1 MTVIDESRRVSV
13 EETRVRPSN
22 GHGPAGTALLEPP
35 APAARQAP
43 PAAPAGPPVDLDAVV
58 RTTAELV
65 ALLRDSSV
73 RRLALTAGGLTWD
86 IETAAAVDPAVAVP
100 VAAGAPV
107 TPALPAATAPAPAP
121 AGHDVAAPVVG
132 VFYRSPS
139 PGAPPFVEV
148 GQRVVAGQQLAIVEA
163 MKMMNEIV
171 ADRSGVIRAV
181 HAAESAI
188 VEFGERLFT
197 LDPS

>member
-1 MTVIDESRRVSV
+1 MTLIDDTRRPSV

-22 GHGPAGTALLEPP
+22 GQGAHGLGPTALLE
-35 APAARQAP
+35 APADL
-43 PAAPAGPPVDLDAVV
+43 PADPPVDLDQVV

-65 ALLRDSSV
+65 ALLRDSPV

-86 IETAAAVDPAVAVP
+86 IETTAAADPAVAVP
-100 VAAGAPV
+100 VAAGLPATPV
-107 TPALPAATAPAPAP
+107 VPAATAPPEAPS
-121 AGHDVAAPVVG
+121 GHDVAAPVVG

-171 ADRSGVIRAV
+171 ADRTGIVRAV
-181 HAAESAI
+181 HAQEAAI

-197 LDPS
+197 LDVS

>member
-1 MTVIDESRRVSV
+1 MTLIDETRRASV
-13 EETRVRPSN
+13 EDTRVRPSN
-22 GHGPAGTALLEPP
+22 GQGAHGLGSTTLLDTPE
-35 APAARQAP
+35 APAAA
-43 PAAPAGPPVDLDAVV
+43 PVDLDQVV

-65 ALLRDSSV
+65 ALLRDSPV

-86 IETAAAVDPAVAVP
+86 IETTAPVDQAVAVP
-100 VAAGAPV
+100 VAAGIPATPV
-107 TPALPAATAPAPAP
+107 SPAATAPAVAAP
-121 AGHDVAAPVVG
+121 SGHDVAAPVVG
-132 VFYRSPS
+132 VFYRAPS

-171 ADRSGVIRAV
+171 ADRSGVVRAV
-181 HAAESAI
+181 HPQEAAI

-197 LDPS
+197 LDIA